1 MLLFKTMINVKITN
15 RTATEDYVAVERETG
30 AIALPS
36 KHVFAIFSV
45 GIISVL
51 LALPFGQLIPEN
63 YSPFSALSAGRQEQN
78 RRYEQAYLKND
89 ESLAEKNLEISSTAG
104 SEENYDDEVIPEALL
119 ANDSKDDADTQVTAS
134 NDQDV
139 ERQKFVTTDDNLKKE
154 VENSEKFIANIM
166 EPKNITDERKNE
178 AKKESDDVIALKNIV
193 VKKEFK
199 YDGKWYEQTVKKGD
213 SLFKIF
219 TYLNLDVKDLKKI
232 RAASGDD
239 NLNLSVGDK
248 IQFLVNNKNVLQ
260 EIAIPLAGK
269 KQLRFSRDLDDGSF
283 AMSKEDRFAQFE
295 NNKKSKMEQATQMP
309 GYLEAQ
315 KEKEAKEKELLL
327 AKEKAEKEKAKLDAM
342 TAALDKKEAE
352 KEADIA
358 QEKESKVNLANR
370 PRLIIGSIRAGE
382 NFDKAAARLG
392 LTRSEIVSIKNQ
404 YSGKIDFKRVGAGD
418 NFRVLFNGIG
428 SGSSMT
434 AISVDSGRYGQINLY
449 RHPQNHIF
457 YEENGYHPST
467 GTFRRFPFMGQVKV
481 NSPFNLN
488 RYHPIKKRRRPHYGV
503 DFKLPIGTP
512 VYAPAEGTVT
522 YAGYMRGGGYTVIIN
537 HKGGY
542 TTVYMHLS
550 KFDVRKGQDV
560 RIGQVIAKSGNTG
573 YSTGSH
579 LHYEV
584 HINGR
589 AVDPLKVDLP
599 SGSPATAQRLRES
612 FKNTVYILKTEL
624 YKNALAENK

>member
-1 MLLFKTMINVKITN
+1 MINVKITS

-63 YSPFSALSAGRQEQN
+63 DSPFSALSAGRMEQN
-78 RRYEQAYLKND
+78 RKYEQAYLKND
-89 ESLAEKNLEISSTAG
+89 ESVAEKNLEISSTAG
-104 SEENYDDEVIPEALL
+104 SEENYDDIVIPESLL
-119 ANDSKDDADTQVTAS
+119 ANESRDDSSADTEQAQTE
-134 NDQDV
+134 D
-139 ERQKFVTTDDNLKKE
+139 RQKFVTTDDKLKKE
-154 VENSEKFIANIM
+154 VECSEKFIADIM
-166 EPKNITDERKNE
+166 EPKNITE
-178 AKKESDDVIALKNIV
+178 ASKAETKKESDDVVALKSRA

-219 TYLNLDVKDLKKI
+219 TYLNLDISDLKKI
-232 RAASGDD
+232 KTASGDD
-239 NLNLSVGDK
+239 SLNLAVGDK
-248 IQFLVNNKNVLQ
+248 IQFLVNSKNVLQ

-269 KQLRFSRDLDDGSF
+269 KQIRFSRDLDDGTF
-283 AMSKEDRFAQFE
+283 AMSREDRFAQFE
-295 NNKKSKMEQATQMP
+295 NNKKSKMEQATKMP
-309 GYLEAQ
+309 GYVEAQ
-315 KEKEAKEKELLL
+315 KEKAAREKELLL

-342 TAALDKKEAE
+342 TAALEKKEKEKAE
-352 KEADIA
+352 AE
-358 QEKESKVNLANR
+358 EKGQKVNLSTR
-370 PRLIIGSIRAGE
+370 PRLLIGSIRSGE
-382 NFDKAAARLG
+382 NFDKAAKRLG

-404 YSGKIDFKRVGAGD
+404 YSGKINFKRVGPGD
-418 NFRVLFNGIG
+418 TFRVLFNGIG

-512 VYAPAEGTVT
+512 VYAPSEGTVT

-550 KFDVRKGQDV
+550 KFDVRKGQKV

-612 FKNTVYILKTEL
+612 FRNTVYILKTEL

>member
-1 MLLFKTMINVKITN
+1 MRNMINVKITS
-15 RTATEDYVAVERETG
+15 RTATEDFVAVERETG

-63 YSPFSALSAGRQEQN
+63 DSPFSALSAGRMEQN
-78 RRYEQAYLKND
+78 RKYEQAYLKND
-89 ESLAEKNLEISSTAG
+89 ESVAEKNLEISSTAG
-104 SEENYDDEVIPEALL
+104 SEENYDDIVIPESLL
-119 ANDSKDDADTQVTAS
+119 ANESKDDSSADTEQVQAE
-134 NDQDV
+134 D
-139 ERQKFVTTDDNLKKE
+139 RQKFVTTDDKLKKE
-154 VENSEKFIANIM
+154 VESSEKFIADIM
-166 EPKNITDERKNE
+166 EPKNITESSKAE
-178 AKKESDDVIALKNIV
+178 TKKESDDVIALKNSA

-219 TYLNLDVKDLKKI
+219 TYLNLDISDLKKI
-232 RAASGDD
+232 KTASGDD
-239 NLNLSVGDK
+239 SLNLAVGDK
-248 IQFLVNNKNVLQ
+248 IQFLVNSKNVLQ

-269 KQLRFSRDLDDGSF
+269 KQIRFSRDLDDGTF
-283 AMSKEDRFAQFE
+283 AMSREDRFAQFE
-295 NNKKSKMEQATQMP
+295 NNKKSKMEQATKMP
-309 GYLEAQ
+309 GYVEAQ
-315 KEKEAKEKELLL
+315 KEKAAREKELLL

-342 TAALDKKEAE
+342 TAALEKKEKEKAEAEE
-352 KEADIA
+352 KEL
-358 QEKESKVNLANR
+358 KVNLSTR
-370 PRLIIGSIRAGE
+370 PRLLIGSLRSGE
-382 NFDKAAARLG
+382 NFDSAAKRLG

-404 YSGKIDFKRVGAGD
+404 YSGKINFKRIGPGD
-418 NFRVLFNGIG
+418 TFRVLFNGIG

-434 AISVDSGRYGQINLY
+434 AISVDSARYGQINLY

-512 VYAPAEGTVT
+512 VYAPSEGTVT

-550 KFDVRKGQDV
+550 KFDVRKGQKV

-612 FKNTVYILKTEL
+612 FRNTVYILKTEL

>member
-1 MLLFKTMINVKITN
+1 MINVKITS
-15 RTATEDYVAVERETG
+15 RTATEDFVAVERETG

-63 YSPFSALSAGRQEQN
+63 DSPFSALSAGRMEQN
-78 RRYEQAYLKND
+78 RKYEQAYLKND
-89 ESLAEKNLEISSTAG
+89 ESVAEKNLEISSTAG
-104 SEENYDDEVIPEALL
+104 SEENYDDIVIPESLL
-119 ANDSKDDADTQVTAS
+119 ANESKDDSSADTEQVQTE
-134 NDQDV
+134 D
-139 ERQKFVTTDDNLKKE
+139 RQKFVTTDDKLKKE
-154 VENSEKFIANIM
+154 VESSEKFIADIM
-166 EPKNITDERKNE
+166 EPKNITESSKAE
-178 AKKESDDVIALKNIV
+178 TKKESDDVIAFKNSA

-219 TYLNLDVKDLKKI
+219 TYLNLDISDLKKI
-232 RAASGDD
+232 KTASGDD
-239 NLNLSVGDK
+239 SLNLAVGDK
-248 IQFLVNNKNVLQ
+248 IQFLVNSKNVLQ

-269 KQLRFSRDLDDGSF
+269 KQIRFSRDLDDGTF
-283 AMSKEDRFAQFE
+283 AMSREDRFAQFE
-295 NNKKSKMEQATQMP
+295 NNKKSKMEQATKMP
-309 GYLEAQ
+309 GYVEAQ
-315 KEKEAKEKELLL
+315 KEKAAREKELLL

-342 TAALDKKEAE
+342 TATLEKKEKEKAEAEE
-352 KEADIA
+352 KEL
-358 QEKESKVNLANR
+358 KVNLSTR
-370 PRLIIGSIRAGE
+370 PRLLIGSLRSGE
-382 NFDKAAARLG
+382 NFDRAAKRLG

-404 YSGKIDFKRVGAGD
+404 YSGKINFKRIGPGD
-418 NFRVLFNGIG
+418 TFRVLFNGIG

-434 AISVDSGRYGQINLY
+434 AISVDSARYGQINLY

-512 VYAPAEGTVT
+512 VYAPSEGTVT

-550 KFDVRKGQDV
+550 KFDVRKGQKV

-612 FKNTVYILKTEL
+612 FRNTVYILKTEL

>member
-1 MLLFKTMINVKITN
+1 MRNMINVKITS
-15 RTATEDYVAVERETG
+15 RTATEDFVAVERETG

-63 YSPFSALSAGRQEQN
+63 DSPFSALSAGRMEQN
-78 RRYEQAYLKND
+78 RKYEQAYLKND
-89 ESLAEKNLEISSTAG
+89 ESVAEKNLEISSTAG
-104 SEENYDDEVIPEALL
+104 SEENYDDIVIPESLL
-119 ANDSKDDADTQVTAS
+119 ANESKDDSSADTEQVQAE
-134 NDQDV
+134 D
-139 ERQKFVTTDDNLKKE
+139 RQKFVTTDDKLKKE
-154 VENSEKFIANIM
+154 VESSEKFIADIM
-166 EPKNITDERKNE
+166 EPKNITESSKAE
-178 AKKESDDVIALKNIV
+178 TKKESDDVIALKNSA

-219 TYLNLDVKDLKKI
+219 TYLNLDISDLKKI
-232 RAASGDD
+232 KTASGDD
-239 NLNLSVGDK
+239 SLNLAVGDK
-248 IQFLVNNKNVLQ
+248 IQLLVNSKNVLQ

-269 KQLRFSRDLDDGSF
+269 KQIRFSRDLDDGSF
-283 AMSKEDRFAQFE
+283 AMSREDRFAQFE
-295 NNKKSKMEQATQMP
+295 NNKKSKMEQATKMP
-309 GYLEAQ
+309 GYVEAQ
-315 KEKEAKEKELLL
+315 KEKAAREKELLL

-342 TAALDKKEAE
+342 TAALEKKEKEKAEAEE
-352 KEADIA
+352 KEL
-358 QEKESKVNLANR
+358 KVNLSTR
-370 PRLIIGSIRAGE
+370 PRLLIGSLRSGE
-382 NFDKAAARLG
+382 NFDIAAKRLG

-404 YSGKIDFKRVGAGD
+404 YSGKINFKRIGPGD
-418 NFRVLFNGIG
+418 TFRVLFNGIG

-434 AISVDSGRYGQINLY
+434 AISVDSARYGQINLY

-512 VYAPAEGTVT
+512 VYAPSEGTVT

-550 KFDVRKGQDV
+550 KFDVRKGQKV

-612 FKNTVYILKTEL
+612 FRNTVYILKTEL

>member
-1 MLLFKTMINVKITN
+1 MLLLRTMINVKITN
-15 RTATEDYVAVERETG
+15 RTEKEDYVAVERETG

-51 LALPFGQLIPEN
+51 LALPFGQLIPED

-78 RRYEQAYLKND
+78 RRYEQAYLRND
-89 ESLAEKNLEISSTAG
+89 ESVAEKNLEISSTAG

-119 ANDSKDDADTQVTAS
+119 ANDSKDDSYTTQSAGT
-134 NDQDV
+134 DQDI
-139 ERQKFVTTDDNLKKE
+139 ERKKFSTTDDKLKKE

-166 EPKNITDERKNE
+166 EPKNITDERKAE
-178 AKKESDDVIALKNIV
+178 SKKESDAVTALKNTA

-232 RAASGDD
+232 KAASGDD
-239 NLNLSVGDK
+239 NLNLAVGDK

-295 NNKKSKMEQATQMP
+295 NNKKSKMEQATKMP
-309 GYLEAQ
+309 GYVEAQ

-342 TAALDKKEAE
+342 AAALDKKEALAEE
-352 KEADIA
+352 KE
-358 QEKESKVNLANR
+358 QKVNLANR
-370 PRLIIGSIRAGE
+370 PRLLIGSIRAGE
-382 NFDKAAARLG
+382 NFDKAAKRLG

-404 YSGKIDFKRVGAGD
+404 YSGKINFKRVGPGD
-418 NFRVLFNGIG
+418 NFRVLFNGVG

-434 AISVDSGRYGQINLY
+434 AISVDSARYGQINLY

-481 NSPFNLN
+481 
-488 RYHPIKKRRRPHYGV
+488 
-503 DFKLPIGTP
+503 
-512 VYAPAEGTVT
+512 
-522 YAGYMRGGGYTVIIN
+522 
-537 HKGGY
+537 

-550 KFDVRKGQDV
+550 KFDVRKGQQV

>member
-1 MLLFKTMINVKITN
+1 MLIFRTMINVKITN

-63 YSPFSALSAGRQEQN
+63 YSPFSALSAGRLEQN
-78 RRYEQAYLKND
+78 KKYEQAYLKND

-119 ANDSKDDADTQVTAS
+119 ANDSKEDSYSQNVTGS
-134 NDQDV
+134 DQNM
-139 ERQKFVTTDDNLKKE
+139 ERQKFVTTDETLKKE
-154 VENSEKFIANIM
+154 VESSEKFIANIM
-166 EPKNITDERKNE
+166 EPKNITDASKTES
-178 AKKESDDVIALKNIV
+178 KKDTETTEELKTAA

-219 TYLNLDVKDLKKI
+219 TYLNLDVKDVKKI
-232 RAASGDD
+232 REASGDD
-239 NLNLSVGDK
+239 SLNLAVGDK
-248 IQFLVNNKNVLQ
+248 IQFLVNKKNELQ

-295 NNKKSKMEQATQMP
+295 NNKKSKMEQATKMP
-309 GYLEAQ
+309 GYVEAQ

-327 AKEKAEKEKAKLDAM
+327 AKEKAEKEKAKLEAM
-342 TAALDKKEAE
+342 TAALE
-352 KEADIA
+352 KE
-358 QEKESKVNLANR
+358 EKAEEIESKFTPANR
-370 PRLIIGSIRAGE
+370 PRLLIGSIRAGE
-382 NFDKAAARLG
+382 NFDRAAKRLG

-404 YSGKIDFKRVGAGD
+404 YSGKINFKRIGPGD
-418 NFRVLFNGIG
+418 SFRVLFNGIG
-428 SGSSMT
+428 SGASMT
-434 AISVDSGRYGQINLY
+434 AISVDSGRYGQVNLY

-550 KFDVRKGQDV
+550 KFDVKKGQNV

-624 YKNALAENK
+624 YKSALAENK

>member
-1 MLLFKTMINVKITN
+1 MINVKITS
-15 RTATEDYVAVERETG
+15 RTATEDFVAVERETG

-63 YSPFSALSAGRQEQN
+63 DSPFSALSAGRMEQN
-78 RRYEQAYLKND
+78 RKYEQAYLKND
-89 ESLAEKNLEISSTAG
+89 ESVAEKNLEISSTAG
-104 SEENYDDEVIPEALL
+104 SEENYDDIVIPESLL
-119 ANDSKDDADTQVTAS
+119 ANESKDDSSADTEQVQTE
-134 NDQDV
+134 D
-139 ERQKFVTTDDNLKKE
+139 RQKFVTTDDKLKKE
-154 VENSEKFIANIM
+154 VESSEKFIADIM
-166 EPKNITDERKNE
+166 EPKNITESSKAE
-178 AKKESDDVIALKNIV
+178 TKKESDDVIALKNSA

-219 TYLNLDVKDLKKI
+219 TYLNLDISDLKKI
-232 RAASGDD
+232 KTASGDD
-239 NLNLSVGDK
+239 SLNLAVGDK
-248 IQFLVNNKNVLQ
+248 IQFLVNSKNVLQ

-269 KQLRFSRDLDDGSF
+269 KQIRFSRDLDDGTF
-283 AMSKEDRFAQFE
+283 AMSREDRFAQFE
-295 NNKKSKMEQATQMP
+295 NNKKSKMEQATKMP
-309 GYLEAQ
+309 GYVEAQ
-315 KEKEAKEKELLL
+315 KEKAAREKELLL

-342 TAALDKKEAE
+342 TAALEKKEKEKAEAEE
-352 KEADIA
+352 KEL
-358 QEKESKVNLANR
+358 KVNLSTR
-370 PRLIIGSIRAGE
+370 PRLLIGSLRSGE
-382 NFDKAAARLG
+382 NFDRAAKRLG

-404 YSGKIDFKRVGAGD
+404 YSGKINFKRIGPGD
-418 NFRVLFNGIG
+418 TFRVLFNGIG

-434 AISVDSGRYGQINLY
+434 AISVDSARYGQINLY

-512 VYAPAEGTVT
+512 VYAPSEGTVT

-550 KFDVRKGQDV
+550 KFDVRKGQKV

-612 FKNTVYILKTEL
+612 FRNTVYILKTEL

>member
-1 MLLFKTMINVKITN
+1 MINVKITS
-15 RTATEDYVAVERETG
+15 RTATEDFVAVERETG

-63 YSPFSALSAGRQEQN
+63 DSPFSALSAGRMEQN
-78 RRYEQAYLKND
+78 RKYEQAYLKND
-89 ESLAEKNLEISSTAG
+89 ESVAEKNLEISSTAG
-104 SEENYDDEVIPEALL
+104 SEENYDDIVIPESLL
-119 ANDSKDDADTQVTAS
+119 ANESKDDSSADTEQVQTE
-134 NDQDV
+134 D
-139 ERQKFVTTDDNLKKE
+139 RQKFVTTDDKLKKE
-154 VENSEKFIANIM
+154 VESSEKFIADIM
-166 EPKNITDERKNE
+166 EPKNITESSKAE
-178 AKKESDDVIALKNIV
+178 TKKESDDVIALKNSA

-199 YDGKWYEQTVKKGD
+199 YDGKLYEQTVKKGD

-219 TYLNLDVKDLKKI
+219 TYLNLDISDLKKI
-232 RAASGDD
+232 KTASGDD
-239 NLNLSVGDK
+239 SLNLAVGDK
-248 IQFLVNNKNVLQ
+248 IQFLVNSKNVLQ

-269 KQLRFSRDLDDGSF
+269 KQIRFSRDLDDGTF
-283 AMSKEDRFAQFE
+283 AMSREDRFAQFE
-295 NNKKSKMEQATQMP
+295 NNKKSKMEQATKMP
-309 GYLEAQ
+309 GYVEAQ
-315 KEKEAKEKELLL
+315 KEKAAREKELLL

-342 TAALDKKEAE
+342 TAALEKKEKEKAEAEE
-352 KEADIA
+352 KEL
-358 QEKESKVNLANR
+358 KVNLSTR
-370 PRLIIGSIRAGE
+370 PRLLIGSLRSGE
-382 NFDKAAARLG
+382 NFDRAAKRLG

-404 YSGKIDFKRVGAGD
+404 YSGKINFKRIGPGD
-418 NFRVLFNGIG
+418 TFRVLFNGIG

-434 AISVDSGRYGQINLY
+434 AISVDSARYGQINLY

-512 VYAPAEGTVT
+512 VYAPSEGTVT

-550 KFDVRKGQDV
+550 KFDVRKGQKV

-612 FKNTVYILKTEL
+612 FRNTVYILKTEL

>member
-1 MLLFKTMINVKITN
+1 MRNMINVKITS
-15 RTATEDYVAVERETG
+15 RTATEDFVAVERETG

-63 YSPFSALSAGRQEQN
+63 DSPFSALSAGRMEQN
-78 RRYEQAYLKND
+78 RKYEQAYLKND
-89 ESLAEKNLEISSTAG
+89 ESVAEKNLEISSTAG
-104 SEENYDDEVIPEALL
+104 SEENYDDIVIPESLL
-119 ANDSKDDADTQVTAS
+119 ANESKDDSSADTEQVQAE
-134 NDQDV
+134 D
-139 ERQKFVTTDDNLKKE
+139 RQKFVTTDDKLKKE
-154 VENSEKFIANIM
+154 VESSEKFIADIM
-166 EPKNITDERKNE
+166 EPKNITESSKAE
-178 AKKESDDVIALKNIV
+178 TKKESDDVIALKNSA

-219 TYLNLDVKDLKKI
+219 TYLNLDISDLKKI
-232 RAASGDD
+232 KTASGDD
-239 NLNLSVGDK
+239 SLNLAVGDK
-248 IQFLVNNKNVLQ
+248 IQLLVNSKNVLQ

-269 KQLRFSRDLDDGSF
+269 KQIRFSRDLDDGSF
-283 AMSKEDRFAQFE
+283 AMSREDRFAQFE
-295 NNKKSKMEQATQMP
+295 NNKKSKMEQATKMP
-309 GYLEAQ
+309 GYVEAQ
-315 KEKEAKEKELLL
+315 KEKAAREKELLL

-342 TAALDKKEAE
+342 TAALEKKEKEKAEAEE
-352 KEADIA
+352 KEL
-358 QEKESKVNLANR
+358 KVNLSTR
-370 PRLIIGSIRAGE
+370 PRLLIGSLRSGE
-382 NFDKAAARLG
+382 NFDRAAKRLG

-404 YSGKIDFKRVGAGD
+404 YSGKINFKRIGPGD
-418 NFRVLFNGIG
+418 TFRVLFNGIG

-434 AISVDSGRYGQINLY
+434 AISVDSARYGQINLY

-512 VYAPAEGTVT
+512 VYAPSEGTVT

-550 KFDVRKGQDV
+550 KFDVRKGQKV

-612 FKNTVYILKTEL
+612 FRNTVYILKTEL

>member
-1 MLLFKTMINVKITN
+1 MLIFRTMINVKITN

-63 YSPFSALSAGRQEQN
+63 YSPFSALSAGRLEQN
-78 RRYEQAYLKND
+78 KKYEQAYLKND

-119 ANDSKDDADTQVTAS
+119 ANDSKDDSYSQNVTGS
-134 NDQDV
+134 DQNM
-139 ERQKFVTTDDNLKKE
+139 ERQKFVTTDETLKKE
-154 VENSEKFIANIM
+154 VESSEKFIANIM
-166 EPKNITDERKNE
+166 EPKNITDASKTES
-178 AKKESDDVIALKNIV
+178 KKDTETTEELKTAA

-219 TYLNLDVKDLKKI
+219 TYLNLDVKDVKKI
-232 RAASGDD
+232 REASGDD
-239 NLNLSVGDK
+239 SLNLAVGDK
-248 IQFLVNNKNVLQ
+248 IQFLVNKKNELQ

-295 NNKKSKMEQATQMP
+295 NNKKSKMEQATKMP
-309 GYLEAQ
+309 GYVEAQ

-327 AKEKAEKEKAKLDAM
+327 AKEKAEKEKAKLEAM
-342 TAALDKKEAE
+342 TAALE
-352 KEADIA
+352 KE
-358 QEKESKVNLANR
+358 EKAEEIESKFTPANR
-370 PRLIIGSIRAGE
+370 PRLLIGSIRAGE
-382 NFDKAAARLG
+382 NFDRAAKRLG

-404 YSGKIDFKRVGAGD
+404 YSGKINFKRIGPGD
-418 NFRVLFNGIG
+418 SFRVLFNGIG
-428 SGSSMT
+428 SGASMT
-434 AISVDSGRYGQINLY
+434 AISVDSGRYGQVNLY

-550 KFDVRKGQDV
+550 KFDVKKGQNV

-624 YKNALAENK
+624 YKSALAENK

>member
-1 MLLFKTMINVKITN
+1 MLLLRTMINVKITN

-89 ESLAEKNLEISSTAG
+89 ESVAEKNLEISSTAG

-119 ANDSKDDADTQVTAS
+119 ANDSKDDSDSSVTAS
-134 NDQDV
+134 NDQDM

-178 AKKESDDVIALKNIV
+178 TKKESDDVIALKNIV

-232 RAASGDD
+232 KAASGDD

-295 NNKKSKMEQATQMP
+295 NNKKSKMEQATKMP
-309 GYLEAQ
+309 GYVEAQ

-342 TAALDKKEAE
+342 TAALDKKEAD
-352 KEADIA
+352 KVEA
-358 QEKESKVNLANR
+358 EETKVNIANR
-370 PRLIIGSIRAGE
+370 PRLLIGSIRAGE

-404 YSGKIDFKRVGAGD
+404 YSGKIDFKRVGPGD

>member
-1 MLLFKTMINVKITN
+1 MLLLRTMINVKITN
-15 RTATEDYVAVERETG
+15 RTEKEDYVAVERETG

-78 RRYEQAYLKND
+78 RRYEQAYLRND
-89 ESLAEKNLEISSTAG
+89 ESVAEKNLEISSTAG

-119 ANDSKDDADTQVTAS
+119 ANDSKDDSYTTQSVGT
-134 NDQDV
+134 DQDI
-139 ERQKFVTTDDNLKKE
+139 ERQKFSTTDDKLKKE

-166 EPKNITDERKNE
+166 EPKNITDERKVE
-178 AKKESDDVIALKNIV
+178 SKKESDAVTALKNTA

-232 RAASGDD
+232 KAASGDD
-239 NLNLSVGDK
+239 NLNLAVGDK

-295 NNKKSKMEQATQMP
+295 NNKKSKMEQATKMP
-309 GYLEAQ
+309 GYVEAQ

-342 TAALDKKEAE
+342 AAALDKKEALAEE
-352 KEADIA
+352 KE
-358 QEKESKVNLANR
+358 QKVNLANR
-370 PRLIIGSIRAGE
+370 PRLLIGSIRAGE
-382 NFDKAAARLG
+382 NFDKAAKRLG

-404 YSGKIDFKRVGAGD
+404 YSGKINFKRVGPGD
-418 NFRVLFNGIG
+418 NFRVLFNGVG

-434 AISVDSGRYGQINLY
+434 AISVDSARYGQINLY

-503 DFKLPIGTP
+503 DFKLPIGSP

-550 KFDVRKGQDV
+550 KFDVRKGQQV

>member
-1 MLLFKTMINVKITN
+1 MLLFRTMINVKITN

-51 LALPFGQLIPEN
+51 LALPFGQLIPED

-78 RRYEQAYLKND
+78 RRYEQAYLRND
-89 ESLAEKNLEISSTAG
+89 ESFAEKNLEISSTAG

-119 ANDSKDDADTQVTAS
+119 ANDSKDDSYTTQSAVS
-134 NDQDV
+134 DQDT
-139 ERQKFVTTDDNLKKE
+139 ERQKFVTTDDKLKKE

-166 EPKNITDERKNE
+166 EPKNITDERKAE
-178 AKKESDDVIALKNIV
+178 SKQESDDVTALKNTV

-232 RAASGDD
+232 KAASGDD
-239 NLNLSVGDK
+239 NLNLAVGDK

-295 NNKKSKMEQATQMP
+295 NNKKSKMEQATKMP
-309 GYLEAQ
+309 GYVEAQ

-342 TAALDKKEAE
+342 AAALDKQEALAEE
-352 KEADIA
+352 KEH
-358 QEKESKVNLANR
+358 KVTPANR
-370 PRLIIGSIRAGE
+370 PRLLIGSIRAGE
-382 NFDKAAARLG
+382 NFDKAAKRLG

-404 YSGKIDFKRVGAGD
+404 YSGKIDFKRVGPGD

-481 NSPFNLN
+481 N
-488 RYHPIKKRRRPHYGV
+488 
-503 DFKLPIGTP
+503 
-512 VYAPAEGTVT
+512 
-522 YAGYMRGGGYTVIIN
+522 
-537 HKGGY
+537 
-542 TTVYMHLS
+542 LS
-550 KFDVRKGQDV
+550 L
-560 RIGQVIAKSGNTG
+560 I
-573 YSTGSH
+573 
-579 LHYEV
+579 
-584 HINGR
+584 HI
-589 AVDPLKVDLP
+589 
-599 SGSPATAQRLRES
+599 
-612 FKNTVYILKTEL
+612 
-624 YKNALAENK
+624 

>member
-1 MLLFKTMINVKITN
+1 MINVKITS
-15 RTATEDYVAVERETG
+15 RTATEDFVAVERETG

-63 YSPFSALSAGRQEQN
+63 DSPFSALSAGRMEQN
-78 RRYEQAYLKND
+78 RKYEQAYLKND
-89 ESLAEKNLEISSTAG
+89 ESVAEKNLEISSTAG
-104 SEENYDDEVIPEALL
+104 SEENYDDIVIPESLL
-119 ANDSKDDADTQVTAS
+119 ANESKDDSSADTEQVQTE
-134 NDQDV
+134 D
-139 ERQKFVTTDDNLKKE
+139 RQKFVNTDDKLKKE
-154 VENSEKFIANIM
+154 VESSEKFIADIM
-166 EPKNITDERKNE
+166 EPKNITESSKAE
-178 AKKESDDVIALKNIV
+178 TKIESDDVIALKSSA

-219 TYLNLDVKDLKKI
+219 TYLNLDISDLKKI
-232 RAASGDD
+232 KTASGDD
-239 NLNLSVGDK
+239 SLNLAVGDK
-248 IQFLVNNKNVLQ
+248 IQFLVNSKNVLQ

-269 KQLRFSRDLDDGSF
+269 KQIRFSRDLDDGTF
-283 AMSKEDRFAQFE
+283 AMSREDRFAQFE
-295 NNKKSKMEQATQMP
+295 NNKKSKMEQATKMP
-309 GYLEAQ
+309 GYVEAQ
-315 KEKEAKEKELLL
+315 KEKAAREKELLL

-342 TAALDKKEAE
+342 TAALEKKEKEKAEAEE
-352 KEADIA
+352 KEL
-358 QEKESKVNLANR
+358 KVNLSTR
-370 PRLIIGSIRAGE
+370 PRLLIGSLRSGE
-382 NFDKAAARLG
+382 NFDRAAKRLG

-404 YSGKIDFKRVGAGD
+404 YSGKINFKRIGPGD
-418 NFRVLFNGIG
+418 TFRVLFNGIG

-434 AISVDSGRYGQINLY
+434 AISVDSARYGQINLY

-512 VYAPAEGTVT
+512 VYAPSEGTVT

-550 KFDVRKGQDV
+550 KFDVRKGQKV

-612 FKNTVYILKTEL
+612 FRNTVYILKTEL

>member
-1 MLLFKTMINVKITN
+1 MINVKITS

-63 YSPFSALSAGRQEQN
+63 DSPFSALSAGRMEQN
-78 RRYEQAYLKND
+78 RKYEQAYLKND
-89 ESLAEKNLEISSTAG
+89 ESVAEKNLEISSTAG
-104 SEENYDDEVIPEALL
+104 SEENYDDIVIPESLL
-119 ANDSKDDADTQVTAS
+119 ANESRDDSSADTEQAQTE
-134 NDQDV
+134 D
-139 ERQKFVTTDDNLKKE
+139 RQKFVTTDDKLKKE
-154 VENSEKFIANIM
+154 VESSEKFIADIM
-166 EPKNITDERKNE
+166 EPKNITE
-178 AKKESDDVIALKNIV
+178 ASKAETKKESDDVVALKSRA

-219 TYLNLDVKDLKKI
+219 TYLNLDISDLKKI
-232 RAASGDD
+232 KTASGDD
-239 NLNLSVGDK
+239 SLNLAVGDK
-248 IQFLVNNKNVLQ
+248 IQFLVNSKNVLQ

-269 KQLRFSRDLDDGSF
+269 KQIRFSRDLDDGTF
-283 AMSKEDRFAQFE
+283 AMSREDRFAQFE
-295 NNKKSKMEQATQMP
+295 NNKKSKMEQATKMP
-309 GYLEAQ
+309 GYVEAQ
-315 KEKEAKEKELLL
+315 KEKAAREKELLL
-327 AKEKAEKEKAKLDAM
+327 AKEKAEKEKAKLDAI
-342 TAALDKKEAE
+342 TAALEKKEKEKAE
-352 KEADIA
+352 AE
-358 QEKESKVNLANR
+358 EKGQKVNLSTR
-370 PRLIIGSIRAGE
+370 PRLLIGSIRSGE
-382 NFDKAAARLG
+382 NFDKAAKRLG

-404 YSGKIDFKRVGAGD
+404 YSGKINFKRVGPGD
-418 NFRVLFNGIG
+418 TFRVLFNGIG

-512 VYAPAEGTVT
+512 VYAPSEGTVT

-550 KFDVRKGQDV
+550 KFDVRKGQKV

-612 FKNTVYILKTEL
+612 FRNTVYILKTEL

>member
-1 MLLFKTMINVKITN
+1 MINVKITS

-63 YSPFSALSAGRQEQN
+63 DSPFSALSAGRMEQN
-78 RRYEQAYLKND
+78 RKYEQAYLKND
-89 ESLAEKNLEISSTAG
+89 ESVAEKNLEISSTAG
-104 SEENYDDEVIPEALL
+104 SEENYDDIVIPESLL
-119 ANDSKDDADTQVTAS
+119 ANESRDDSSADTEQAQTE
-134 NDQDV
+134 D
-139 ERQKFVTTDDNLKKE
+139 RQKFVTTDDKLKKE
-154 VENSEKFIANIM
+154 VESSEKFIADIM
-166 EPKNITDERKNE
+166 EPKNITE
-178 AKKESDDVIALKNIV
+178 ASKAETKKESDDVVALKSRA

-219 TYLNLDVKDLKKI
+219 TYLNLDISDLKKI
-232 RAASGDD
+232 KTASGDD
-239 NLNLSVGDK
+239 SLNLAVGDK
-248 IQFLVNNKNVLQ
+248 IQFLVNSKNVLQ

-269 KQLRFSRDLDDGSF
+269 KQIRFSRDLDDGTF
-283 AMSKEDRFAQFE
+283 AMSREDRFAQFE
-295 NNKKSKMEQATQMP
+295 NNKKSKMEQATKMP
-309 GYLEAQ
+309 GYVEAQ
-315 KEKEAKEKELLL
+315 KEKAAREKELLL

-342 TAALDKKEAE
+342 TAALEKKEKEKAE
-352 KEADIA
+352 AE
-358 QEKESKVNLANR
+358 EKGQKVNLSTR
-370 PRLIIGSIRAGE
+370 PRLLIGSIRSGE
-382 NFDKAAARLG
+382 NFDKAAKRLG

-404 YSGKIDFKRVGAGD
+404 YSGKINFKRVGPGD
-418 NFRVLFNGIG
+418 TFRVLFNGIG

-512 VYAPAEGTVT
+512 VYAPSEGTVT

-550 KFDVRKGQDV
+550 KFDVRKGQKV

-612 FKNTVYILKTEL
+612 FRNTVYILKTEL

>member
-1 MLLFKTMINVKITN
+1 
-15 RTATEDYVAVERETG
+15 
-30 AIALPS
+30 
-36 KHVFAIFSV
+36 
-45 GIISVL
+45 
-51 LALPFGQLIPEN
+51 
-63 YSPFSALSAGRQEQN
+63 
-78 RRYEQAYLKND
+78 
-89 ESLAEKNLEISSTAG
+89 
-104 SEENYDDEVIPEALL
+104 
-119 ANDSKDDADTQVTAS
+119 
-134 NDQDV
+134 
-139 ERQKFVTTDDNLKKE
+139 
-154 VENSEKFIANIM
+154 
-166 EPKNITDERKNE
+166 
-178 AKKESDDVIALKNIV
+178 
-193 VKKEFK
+193 
-199 YDGKWYEQTVKKGD
+199 
-213 SLFKIF
+213 
-219 TYLNLDVKDLKKI
+219 
-232 RAASGDD
+232 
-239 NLNLSVGDK
+239 
-248 IQFLVNNKNVLQ
+248 
-260 EIAIPLAGK
+260 
-269 KQLRFSRDLDDGSF
+269 
-283 AMSKEDRFAQFE
+283 
-295 NNKKSKMEQATQMP
+295 
-309 GYLEAQ
+309 
-315 KEKEAKEKELLL
+315 
-327 AKEKAEKEKAKLDAM
+327 
-342 TAALDKKEAE
+342 
-352 KEADIA
+352 
-358 QEKESKVNLANR
+358 
-370 PRLIIGSIRAGE
+370 
-382 NFDKAAARLG
+382 
-392 LTRSEIVSIKNQ
+392 
-404 YSGKIDFKRVGAGD
+404 
-418 NFRVLFNGIG
+418 
-428 SGSSMT
+428 MT

-550 KFDVRKGQDV
+550 KFDVRKGQKV

-624 YKNALAENK
+624 YKNALAENKQNNRHLQLYKSTI

>member
-1 MLLFKTMINVKITN
+1 MRNMINVKITS
-15 RTATEDYVAVERETG
+15 RTATEDFVAVERETG

-63 YSPFSALSAGRQEQN
+63 DSPFSALSAGRMEQN
-78 RRYEQAYLKND
+78 RKYEQAYLKND
-89 ESLAEKNLEISSTAG
+89 ESVAEKNLEISSTAG
-104 SEENYDDEVIPEALL
+104 SEENYDDIVIPESLL
-119 ANDSKDDADTQVTAS
+119 ANESKDDSSADTEQVQTE
-134 NDQDV
+134 D
-139 ERQKFVTTDDNLKKE
+139 RQKFVTTDDKLKKE
-154 VENSEKFIANIM
+154 VESSEKFIADIM
-166 EPKNITDERKNE
+166 EPKNITESSKAE
-178 AKKESDDVIALKNIV
+178 TKKESDDVIALKNSA

-219 TYLNLDVKDLKKI
+219 TYLNLDISDLKKI
-232 RAASGDD
+232 KTASGDD
-239 NLNLSVGDK
+239 SLNLAVGDK
-248 IQFLVNNKNVLQ
+248 IQFLVNSKNVLQ

-269 KQLRFSRDLDDGSF
+269 KQIRFSRDLDDGTF
-283 AMSKEDRFAQFE
+283 AMSREDRFAQFE
-295 NNKKSKMEQATQMP
+295 NNKKSKMEQATKMP
-309 GYLEAQ
+309 GYVEAQ
-315 KEKEAKEKELLL
+315 KEKAAREKELLL

-342 TAALDKKEAE
+342 TATLEKKEKEKAEAEE
-352 KEADIA
+352 KEL
-358 QEKESKVNLANR
+358 KVNLSTR
-370 PRLIIGSIRAGE
+370 PRLLIGSLRSGE
-382 NFDKAAARLG
+382 NFDRAAKRLG

-404 YSGKIDFKRVGAGD
+404 YSGKINFKRIGPGD
-418 NFRVLFNGIG
+418 TFRVLFNGIG

-434 AISVDSGRYGQINLY
+434 AISVDSARYGQINLY

-512 VYAPAEGTVT
+512 VYAPSEGTVT

-550 KFDVRKGQDV
+550 KFDVRKGQKV

-612 FKNTVYILKTEL
+612 FRNTVYILKTEL

>member
-1 MLLFKTMINVKITN
+1 MINVKITS
-15 RTATEDYVAVERETG
+15 RTATEDFVAVERETG

-63 YSPFSALSAGRQEQN
+63 DSPFSALSAGRMEQN
-78 RRYEQAYLKND
+78 RKYEQAYLKND
-89 ESLAEKNLEISSTAG
+89 ESVAEKNLEISSTAG
-104 SEENYDDEVIPEALL
+104 SEENYDDIVIPESLL
-119 ANDSKDDADTQVTAS
+119 ANESKDDSSADTEQVQTE
-134 NDQDV
+134 D
-139 ERQKFVTTDDNLKKE
+139 RQKFVNTDDKLKKD
-154 VENSEKFIANIM
+154 VESSEKFIADIM
-166 EPKNITDERKNE
+166 EPKNITESSKAE
-178 AKKESDDVIALKNIV
+178 TKKESDDVIALKNSA

-219 TYLNLDVKDLKKI
+219 TYLNLDISDLKKI
-232 RAASGDD
+232 KTASGDD
-239 NLNLSVGDK
+239 SLNLAVGDK
-248 IQFLVNNKNVLQ
+248 IQFLVNSKNVLQ

-269 KQLRFSRDLDDGSF
+269 KQIRFSRDLDDGTF
-283 AMSKEDRFAQFE
+283 AMSREDRFAQFE
-295 NNKKSKMEQATQMP
+295 NNKKSKMEQATKMP
-309 GYLEAQ
+309 GYVEAQ
-315 KEKEAKEKELLL
+315 KEKAAREKELLL

-342 TAALDKKEAE
+342 TAALEKKEKEKAEAEE
-352 KEADIA
+352 KEL
-358 QEKESKVNLANR
+358 KVNLSTR
-370 PRLIIGSIRAGE
+370 PRLLIGSLRSGE
-382 NFDKAAARLG
+382 NFDRAAKRLG

-404 YSGKIDFKRVGAGD
+404 YSGKINFKRIGPGD
-418 NFRVLFNGIG
+418 TFRVLFNGIG

-434 AISVDSGRYGQINLY
+434 AISVDSARYGQINLY

-512 VYAPAEGTVT
+512 VYAPSEGTVT

-550 KFDVRKGQDV
+550 KFDVRKGQKV

-612 FKNTVYILKTEL
+612 FRNTVYILKTEL

>member
-1 MLLFKTMINVKITN
+1 MRNMINVKITS
-15 RTATEDYVAVERETG
+15 RTATEDFVAVERETG

-63 YSPFSALSAGRQEQN
+63 DSPFSALSAGRMEQN
-78 RRYEQAYLKND
+78 RKYEQAYLKND
-89 ESLAEKNLEISSTAG
+89 ESVAEKNLEISSTAG
-104 SEENYDDEVIPEALL
+104 SEENYDDIVIPESLL
-119 ANDSKDDADTQVTAS
+119 ANESKDDSSADTEQVQTE
-134 NDQDV
+134 D
-139 ERQKFVTTDDNLKKE
+139 RQKFVTTDDKLKKE
-154 VENSEKFIANIM
+154 VESSEKFIADIM
-166 EPKNITDERKNE
+166 EPKNITESSKAE
-178 AKKESDDVIALKNIV
+178 TKKESDDVIALKNSA

-219 TYLNLDVKDLKKI
+219 TYLNLDISDLKKI
-232 RAASGDD
+232 KTASGDD
-239 NLNLSVGDK
+239 SLNLAVGDK
-248 IQFLVNNKNVLQ
+248 IQFLVNSKNVLQ

-269 KQLRFSRDLDDGSF
+269 KQIRFSRDLDDGTF
-283 AMSKEDRFAQFE
+283 AMSREDRFAQFE
-295 NNKKSKMEQATQMP
+295 NNKKSKMEQATKMP
-309 GYLEAQ
+309 GYVEAQ
-315 KEKEAKEKELLL
+315 KEKAAREKELLL

-342 TAALDKKEAE
+342 TAALEKKEKEKAEAEE
-352 KEADIA
+352 KEL
-358 QEKESKVNLANR
+358 KVNLSTR
-370 PRLIIGSIRAGE
+370 PRLLIGSLRSGE
-382 NFDKAAARLG
+382 NFDRAAKRLG

-404 YSGKIDFKRVGAGD
+404 YSGKINFKRIGPGD
-418 NFRVLFNGIG
+418 TFRVLFNGIG

-434 AISVDSGRYGQINLY
+434 AISVDSARYGQINLY

-512 VYAPAEGTVT
+512 VYAPSEGTVT

-550 KFDVRKGQDV
+550 KFDVRKGQKV

-612 FKNTVYILKTEL
+612 FRNTVYILKTEL